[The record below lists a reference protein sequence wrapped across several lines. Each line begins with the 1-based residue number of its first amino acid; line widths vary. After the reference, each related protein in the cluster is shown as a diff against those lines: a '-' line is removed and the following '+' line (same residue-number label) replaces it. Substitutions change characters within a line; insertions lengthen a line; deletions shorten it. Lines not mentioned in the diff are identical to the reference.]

1 MATPAGLSHVAAVS
15 FLAAR
20 VAPTGSFWLSLAGG
34 AAVAREAEVR
44 GMRSG
49 YASSAAAML
58 ETVAIVG
65 PLRLNAPLTQ
75 AVSAPLLGAMQARG
89 RRPLTQFLACL
100 AIRLVHYAIITA
112 FTVLI
117 LLGPK
122 AYAGTYRNLFGWI
135 PFLPHG
141 LEGAL
146 ILTAIGNVLF
156 AILFSAIQIGF
167 YRHALTGWLE
177 RTPSQSEPRAA
188 REQAAPPQTAG
199 TDPRVALVAATV
211 VTIVLLF
218 SHSWI
223 VLAAVAAWLAVAA
236 TMARYRDRDILR
248 VGILLA
254 LIVAAGTLAASL
266 IGGLGADEAAS
277 RAVRAALL
285 VMVPTWLRL
294 AAGSAGLREAFRR
307 MLHRVRVVPGAE
319 EAGEILSEL
328 DSGALL
334 EASAK
339 SLRDRL
345 KGITAGPMEI
355 ANAVLAWAAQEAQ
368 SLPVHEPRPISQ
380 LRLRPRDATL
390 VFSVLLPASALAV
403 VLVPS

>member
-34 AAVAREAEVR
+34 AAVAREGEVR

-89 RRPLTQFLACL
+89 RRPFTQFLACL
-100 AIRLVHYAIITA
+100 AIRLVHYAILTA

-156 AILFSAIQIGF
+156 AIIFSAIQTGF
-167 YRHALTGWLE
+167 CRHALSGWIE
-177 RTPSQSEPRAA
+177 RTPKDFAPRPALPPEPL
-188 REQAAPPQTAG
+188 QTGG
-199 TDPRVALVAATV
+199 TDPRVALVAATL
-211 VTIVLLF
+211 VTVVLLF

-236 TMARYRDRDILR
+236 TMARYRDRDVLR
-248 VGILLA
+248 VGLLLA
-254 LIVAAGTLAASL
+254 LLVAAGTLAASL

-307 MLHRVRVVPGAE
+307 MLFRIRRVPGAE

-345 KGITAGPMEI
+345 RGVTAGPMEI

-380 LRLRPRDATL
+380 LRLRARDATL
-390 VFSVLLPASALAV
+390 FVSVLLPASALAV

>member
-34 AAVAREAEVR
+34 AAVAREAETR
-44 GMRSG
+44 GMCSG

-75 AVSAPLLGAMQARG
+75 AVSAPLLGAMHARG
-89 RRPLTQFLACL
+89 RRPFTQFLACL
-100 AIRLVHYAIITA
+100 AIRLVHYAILTA

-122 AYAGTYRNLFGWI
+122 AYAGTYRTLFGWI

-156 AILFSAIQIGF
+156 AILFSAIQTGF
-167 YRHALTGWLE
+167 YRHALTGWIG
-177 RTPSQSEPRAA
+177 RTTEESAPRPALPD
-188 REQAAPPQTAG
+188 EPPQTAG
-199 TDPRVALVAATV
+199 TDPRVALAVATV
-211 VTIVLLF
+211 VTVVLLF

-236 TMARYRDRDILR
+236 TMARYRDRDVLR
-248 VGILLA
+248 VGLVLA
-254 LIVAAGTLAASL
+254 LVVTVGTLAASL

-294 AAGSAGLREAFRR
+294 AAGSSGLREAFRR
-307 MLHRVRVVPGAE
+307 MLLRVRRVPGAE

-345 KGITAGPMEI
+345 RGVTAGPMEI

-368 SLPVHEPRPISQ
+368 SLPIHQPRPASQ

-390 VFSVLLPASALAV
+390 VVSVLLPASALAA

>member
-75 AVSAPLLGAMQARG
+75 ALSAPLLGAMQARG
-89 RRPLTQFLACL
+89 RRAFTQFLACL
-100 AIRLVHYAIITA
+100 AIRLAHYAVLTA

-122 AYAGTYRNLFGWI
+122 AYTGTYRTLFGWI
-135 PFLPHG
+135 PFLPGG
-141 LEGAL
+141 LAGAL

-156 AILFSAIQIGF
+156 AILFSAIQTGF
-167 YRHALTGWLE
+167 CRHALVGWLG
-177 RTPSQSEPRAA
+177 RTPERSSPRPLLPA
-188 REQAAPPQTAG
+188 EPPQTAG
-199 TDPRVALVAATV
+199 TDPRVALAAATL
-211 VTIVLLF
+211 VTVVLLF

-236 TMARYRDRDILR
+236 TMTRFRDRDVLR
-248 VGILLA
+248 VGLLLA
-254 LIVAAGTLAASL
+254 LLVAAGTLAASL
-266 IGGLGADEAAS
+266 IGGLGANEAAS

-294 AAGSAGLREAFRR
+294 AAGSVGLREAFRR
-307 MLHRVRVVPGAE
+307 MLFRLRRVPGAE
-319 EAGEILSEL
+319 EAGQILGEL

-339 SLRDRL
+339 SLRDHL
-345 KGITAGPMEI
+345 KGVTAGPIAI
-355 ANAVLAWAAQEAQ
+355 ANAVLTWAAQEAQ
-368 SLPVHEPRPISQ
+368 SLPIHVPRPASE
-380 LRLRPRDATL
+380 LRLRRRDATL

-403 VLVPS
+403 VLVPT

>member
-1 MATPAGLSHVAAVS
+1 MRGPAGLSHVAAVS

-20 VAPTGSFWLSLAGG
+20 IAPTGSFWLSLAGG
-34 AAVAREAEVR
+34 AAVAREAELR

-58 ETVAIVG
+58 QTVAIVG
-65 PLRLNAPLTQ
+65 PLRINAPLTQ
-75 AVSAPLLGAMQARG
+75 AVSAPLLGAMHARG
-89 RRPLTQFLACL
+89 RRPVTQFMAAL
-100 AIRLVHYAIITA
+100 AIRLVHYAILTA
-112 FTVLI
+112 FAVLV

-122 AYAGTYRNLFGWI
+122 AYAGTYRTLFGW
-135 PFLPHG
+135 LPWLPSG
-141 LEGAL
+141 LAGAL
-146 ILTAIGNVLF
+146 ILTAIGNVAF
-156 AILFSAIQIGF
+156 AIFFSIIQTGF
-167 YRHALTGWLE
+167 YRHALSGWPA
-177 RTPSQSEPRAA
+177 RSSPPSGP
-188 REQAAPPQTAG
+188 QAALPPEPAEAGG
-199 TDPRVALVAATV
+199 TDPRVALIVATL

-236 TMARYRDRDILR
+236 TMARYRDRDVLR
-248 VGILLA
+248 VGLLLA
-254 LIVAAGTLAASL
+254 LIVAVGTLAASL
-266 IGGLGADEAAS
+266 IGGLGLNEAAS
-277 RAVRAALL
+277 RAVRGALL

-307 MLHRVRVVPGAE
+307 ALERLRRIPGAR

-334 EASAK
+334 EGSARA
-339 SLRDRL
+339 LRDRL
-345 KGITAGPMEI
+345 RGVSAHPI
-355 ANAVLAWAAQEAQ
+355 AIADAVLMWAAKEAE
-368 SLPVHEPRPISQ
+368 SLPIHEPGPASK

-390 VFSVLLPASALAV
+390 VVSALLPTVALAA